1 MSTSQSHAHTERSR
15 RSSCPESPRRSKAS
29 ASVAASAALAPEPAK
44 AAPLAPAPA
53 VKSASAPA
61 PATSPAYGGL
71 NRLRPQDKDLI
82 ELPLAEDELFRGLI
96 FAINRMQV
104 RLPSKRVEGR
114 DILRHPGAVAIVA
127 LTDDG
132 NIVLVRQWRAALG
145 RITLEIPA
153 GKLEPGEDAAA
164 CARRELREETGV
176 IPQKLEH
183 LTSIAPAP
191 GYSDELIHLFM
202 ATQLSFKDPDPDE
215 DEFIHVELVPLSRL
229 IDDVLDGRI
238 EDAKTIIGALIC
250 DAVSHR
256 LSPTAPTQEKEQ

>member
-1 MSTSQSHAHTERSR
+1 MSTSQSHAHTERSQ
-15 RSSCPESPRRSKAS
+15 RSSHSQRSKAS
-29 ASVAASAALAPEPAK
+29 ANVATSAASAPESAK

-53 VKSASAPA
+53 VTSAPPA
-61 PATSPAYGGL
+61 PSPATSPAYGGL
-71 NRLRPQDKDLI
+71 NRPRPQDKDLI

-114 DILRHPGAVAIVA
+114 DILRHPGALAIVA

>member
-1 MSTSQSHAHTERSR
+1 
-15 RSSCPESPRRSKAS
+15 
-29 ASVAASAALAPEPAK
+29 
-44 AAPLAPAPA
+44 
-53 VKSASAPA
+53 
-61 PATSPAYGGL
+61 
-71 NRLRPQDKDLI
+71 
-82 ELPLAEDELFRGLI
+82 
-96 FAINRMQV
+96 MQV

-153 GKLEPGEDAAA
+153 GKLEPGEDTAA